1 MGNLVDELLA
11 ALRTIT
17 ELKHVAVWNNQFAY
31 MEEGLDYS
39 FPMPC
44 AFLELD
50 TSTLDD
56 IGNGFEGS
64 DINIIIHLGQNVLNS
79 DYIEQNLTI
88 FALRDLVIKKLKT
101 FQGATTGL
109 LSKDSEQQDFDHSN
123 VYHYVIGYSTHFID
137 TTTAPDEYF
146 TTPPTVLGVEATAP
160 GQPIRG

>member
-11 ALRTIT
+11 ALRAIT

-31 MEEGLDYS
+31 MEDGLDYS

-64 DINIIIHLGQNVLNS
+64 DIKVILHIGQNVLNS

-109 LSKDSEQQDFDHSN
+109 LTKNSEQQDFDHSN

-160 GQPIRG
+160 GQPIR